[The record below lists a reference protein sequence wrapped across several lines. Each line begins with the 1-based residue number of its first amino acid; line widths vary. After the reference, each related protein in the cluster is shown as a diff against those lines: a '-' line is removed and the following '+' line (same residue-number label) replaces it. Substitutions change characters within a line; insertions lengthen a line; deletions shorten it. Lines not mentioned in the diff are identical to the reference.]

1 VTFATILLRLW
12 RLRLWVGLGVLVAG
26 VAAVGSAMATTNAV
40 FAVASTQMLVD
51 SPDSA
56 LANATVDLTGYLDR
70 AGVFARLMTSNE
82 ALQYIGKAAGI
93 NGNLIEASGPME
105 INGSPMATHA
115 PVEVVDGQELP
126 APPTYQLSFVQNPS
140 LPTVDVNAQAPTTKQ
155 AIALADGA
163 VTGFANFIN
172 HLNAT
177 GVTLGRRVEVRQMGR
192 ATGGVVDPG
201 AGKKIGILAFLG
213 VFALWCGIVLYVDRL
228 KADLRA
234 AKDSRAVL
242 GVHTGITQAAEP
254 SLPST
259 SRTGSEPRQRL
270 MPPPEATRTGGRSTD
285 SA

>member
-1 VTFATILLRLW
+1 
-12 RLRLWVGLGVLVAG
+12 LRLWVGLGVVVAG
-26 VAAVGSAMATTNAV
+26 VAAVGSVMATKKAV

-82 ALQYIGKAAGI
+82 ALQYIGRAAGI

-105 INGSPMATHA
+105 INGSPMATHP
-115 PVEVVDGQELP
+115 PVEVVDGQEQP

-155 AIALADGA
+155 AIALANGA
-163 VTGFANFIN
+163 VTGFANFID

-177 GVTLGRRVEVRQMGR
+177 GVTQVRRVEVRRMGL
-192 ATGGVVDPG
+192 ATGGIVDPG
-201 AGKKIGILAFLG
+201 AGKKIGILAFVA
-213 VFALWCGIVLYVDRL
+213 VFALWCGILLYVDRL

-234 AKDSRAVL
+234 AKHSRAVL
-242 GVHTGITQAAEP
+242 GVHAGITQTAEA

-259 SRTGSEPRQRL
+259 SRTNSEPRQRL
-270 MPPPEATRTGGRSTD
+270 MAPPEATRTGGRSTD